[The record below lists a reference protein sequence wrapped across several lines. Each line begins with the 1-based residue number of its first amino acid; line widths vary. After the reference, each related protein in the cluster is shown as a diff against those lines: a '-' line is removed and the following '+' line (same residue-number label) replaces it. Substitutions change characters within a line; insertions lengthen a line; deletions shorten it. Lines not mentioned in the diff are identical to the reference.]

1 MGSRTRVSDLAQSLA
16 GCQWFA
22 LFVHAFRPPKQR
34 QPTLLAMTQTAFS
47 ALSVAPADAHDVR
60 SHERRVAG
68 PRGLRKGVHETA
80 PARPLIEL
88 SGIAKRHGDAQ
99 GGVAALRG
107 IDLRVEEGEFIALTG
122 GRGAGKST
130 LLNIIGALDSPDA
143 GTYAFRD
150 VLLDQAS
157 PTSLALLRRFYIGLV
172 QPDFHPRQCATVQAY
187 VEAPLL
193 YRDESAVAR
202 RVAAT
207 GALEAAGLAGWEQCR
222 PTDLSAAQQRRAAV
236 ARALVT
242 RPALLLADAPEDRR
256 GCLQPCGEE
265 FVALLDELNRERG
278 ITIIAVLADAEQAAW
293 AKRVLHLAGG
303 RIESDTRP
311 G

>member
-1 MGSRTRVSDLAQSLA
+1 MRS
-16 GCQWFA
+16 A
-22 LFVHAFRPPKQR
+22 LSKQR
-34 QPTLLAMTQTAFS
+34 QPTPLAMTQTAVS
-47 ALSVAPADAHDVR
+47 ALLVPPAAAHDVR
-60 SHERRVAG
+60 LRERRVAE
-68 PRGLRKGVHETA
+68 PRVARKDVHDTA

-242 RPALLLADAPEDRR
+242 RPALLLADAPGDRR
-256 GCLQPCGEE
+256 ACLQPCGEE

-278 ITIIAVLADAEQAAW
+278 ITIIAVLAVAEQAAW
-293 AKRVLHLAGG
+293 AKRVLHLAEG